1 MQVAA
6 TFVSLTQLRVMV
18 PHAASP
24 QTVAVASFI
33 TLTLT
38 LPLPVTLRLT
48 LNP

>member
-24 QTVAVASFI
+24 QTVAVASY
-33 TLTLT
+33 
-38 LPLPVTLRLT
+38 
-48 LNP
+48 NPNPYPTPTRNPTPHP

>member
-18 PHAASP
+18 LHAASP
-24 QTVAVASFI
+24 QKVAVASYKPNPYPP
-33 TLTLT
+33 LPLT
-38 LPLPVTLRLT
+38 LPLT

>member
-24 QTVAVASFI
+24 QTVAVASY
-33 TLTLT
+33 T
-38 LPLPVTLRLT
+38 PNPYPT